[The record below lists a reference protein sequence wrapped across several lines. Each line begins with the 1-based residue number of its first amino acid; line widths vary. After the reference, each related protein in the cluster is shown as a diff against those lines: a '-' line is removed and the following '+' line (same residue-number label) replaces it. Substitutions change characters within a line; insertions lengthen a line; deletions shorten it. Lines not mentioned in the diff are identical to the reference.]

1 MTKIRQKRFSNG
13 KIQTQKSLSL
23 KEVKAMSLADAYAI
37 VGGYKHISAK
47 SAEMRILIYKRAVEM
62 VQKDDA
68 QFAKLLQEDRA
79 KPNPKV
85 KKSLDITEAY
95 NIVGGYIS
103 VDKRTFKQAIELLR
117 ADTTDPEFAALLI
130 KFAESHSS
138 FSDADD
144 ETLTKINEEGLAF
157 FDNLDIKK
165 VVENVLKDE
174 EVQQAFNATPVAA
187 KTETP
192 KAEELINEIAQKGTI
207 YSAAT
212 KAMEMPQSGNDE
224 NAFEEDVKKQTAA
237 QIISLRLEEVNKD
250 YDESVIEA
258 IKSNSE
264 KPLSAFRKKMKKA
277 WDFTKK
283 ISISPESVKNVCD
296 KAAAKWNK
304 FTKKTS
310 IATKT
315 AIASTEYLIQEL
327 TPRNMKA
334 ACLAGVMSVSLFF
347 SSCSNSGDT
356 KTLTQEEIEAQRK
369 AAEEKAKQDSISFAK
384 AQKQATIEK
393 AKKEA
398 AAKKAH
404 RDSIMNMAVPHE
416 WNDSMKT
423 IRSQEELD
431 KILNFYN
438 KEDSGRYDRMYRN
451 LALIQDSLPTF
462 KQKGDSVASQVDKE
476 AVMKRIFQHAGFPYQ
491 VKLDEQGNPVV
502 DKNGKEVYEASQT
515 YAMAQNLIQLLNRPC
530 DGNEFNPADIKQS
543 DLQFLFNNAV
553 QIGDRI
559 VNNPYA
565 SKPDCGDDVKV
576 FGSVQTPKEE
586 VKEEKEEENNIPDGN
601 DNKKDTLSLGTAPS
615 NYEEVNKKEIKSVEL
630 AKRNTSTSSDG
641 NTTAVTNKC
650 PATVDEAFNAGNKAA
665 SNTSGVFASENKTQT
680 NAENV
685 SDFHLGVAGAE
696 AKTDSTSTVTAA
708 PDLQLGVAGGNA
720 SGDMANGATTLTKQN
735 VSTNDK
741 GDVTAVT
748 KVGESSTGEAVKT
761 GENAASNSSVVYS
774 NTSSTA
780 TTTYTTST
788 ATSDE
793 GLKLGVAGEIKS
805 DTTAVASDSVKNAQ
819 ANSTLTSNIS
829 NDTFALPVDT
839 IGWDIL
845 RPEKDSIPAGAQS
858 ALGEMS
864 GRGGY
869 NFTSVSEK
877 AIKDDKKFLG
887 EAAYEKG
894 IERFSQHPELFVYG
908 GPLEGL
914 TPQEA
919 MNGLTRSMKWSVKK
933 NGDFAKFRKEVLA
946 IMDFA
951 KGCKD
956 TFTAEEAVA
965 IKNLY
970 NAIRAN
976 GTIDNVIGRN
986 NSRNS
991 SYTFGKE
998 CGEKGT
1004 PTFKDTNDFG
1014 PTNPSGSYL
1023 EKAYAVPRTAPAL
1036 RLGFY
1041 ANDYEEVD
1049 MTEIKPVDLYKR
1061 HVSTTSNSTIT
1072 GITNKDSATVGAAIA
1087 TGENAANNTSTV
1099 YVNEEKADK
1108 AKQKSAKSDNNSQKQ
1123 KRDLQYWKN
1132 VIDSERAPH

>member
-13 KIQTQKSLSL
+13 KIQNQHKSLTL
-23 KEVKAMSLADAYAI
+23 KEFKALSLADAYAI
-37 VGGYKHISAK
+37 VSGYKEIPAK
-47 SAEMRILIYKRAVEM
+47 SSELRIRVYKHALEM
-62 VQKDDA
+62 VQKHDA
-68 QFAKLLQEDRA
+68 QFAKKA
-79 KPNPKV
+79 KSKPNPEI
-85 KKSLDITEAY
+85 KKSLALTDAY
-95 NIVGGYIS
+95 NIVGGFLPA
-103 VDKRTFKQAIELLR
+103 DEKTFKQAIELLKN
-117 ADTTDPEFAALLI
+117 DKSDPEFAALVI
-130 KFAESHSS
+130 KFAESHVPFSS
-138 FSDADD
+138 ADN
-144 ETLTKINEEGLAF
+144 ETLAKVSKEGLSF

-165 VVENVLKDE
+165 VVKNVSENE
-174 EVQQAFNATPVAA
+174 EVQHAFNATPVAA

-212 KAMEMPQSGNDE
+212 KAMEMPQSTNDE
-224 NAFEEDVKKQTAA
+224 NAFEEEVQKQTTA

-264 KPLSAFRKKMKKA
+264 KPLSAFRKKMKNA

-384 AQKQATIEK
+384 AQKQAAIEK

-491 VKLDEQGNPVV
+491 VKLDEHGNPVV

-586 VKEEKEEENNIPDGN
+586 VKEEKEAADTTQIEAPAAPKDSINNI
-601 DNKKDTLSLGTAPS
+601 TLSVGS
-615 NYEEVNKKEIKSVEL
+615 NLTVKES
-630 AKRNTSTSSDG
+630 AD
-641 NTTAVTNKC
+641 
-650 PATVDEAFNAGNKAA
+650 
-665 SNTSGVFASENKTQT
+665 
-680 NAENV
+680 
-685 SDFHLGVAGAE
+685 
-696 AKTDSTSTVTAA
+696 STVTT
-708 PDLQLGVAGGNA
+708 QFSVKKRKISTNS
-720 SGDMANGATTLTKQN
+720 SGDITASTPKGEATFANAKAAGYNAAQDGSNVYTSATSTTAPTDSVATTTANITLSVGGEVRTEEGTAGDATNLSKQKI
-735 VSTNDK
+735 STDSN
-741 GDVTAVT
+741 GNVTAVT
-748 KVGESSTGEAVKT
+748 DEGAVSANEVIKA
-761 GENAASNSSVVYS
+761 GNNAAKDASNVYTGATSTTATTYS
-774 NTSSTA
+774 NTSASGIT
-780 TTTYTTST
+780 
-788 ATSDE
+788 
-793 GLKLGVAGEIKS
+793 LGVGGNVTEN
-805 DTTAVASDSVKNAQ
+805 VADSVKNVQ
-819 ANSTLTSNIS
+819 TDSTFTSTVS
-829 NDTFALPVDT
+829 DSAFTLKQDT

-845 RPEKDSIPAGAQS
+845 RPGDDIPNGTPAAFGEK
-858 ALGEMS
+858 S
-864 GRGGY
+864 GRGGFNY
-869 NFTSVSEK
+869 SSISK
-877 AIKDDKKFLG
+877 
-887 EAAYEKG
+887 EAYQGNLDYYGPEFYEAG
-894 IERFSQHPELFVYG
+894 RTVYDQHPEISAKG
-908 GPLEGL
+908 GAAEGL
-914 TPQEA
+914 TYDEY
-919 MNGLTRSMKWSVKK
+919 MLVLKSGMKWSIKK
-933 NGDFAKFRKEVLA
+933 NGDFAKFRPQITTML
-946 IMDFA
+946 DFI

-956 TFTAEEAVA
+956 SLTVEEISGIRELSAAVHV
-965 IKNLY
+965 
-970 NAIRAN
+970 N
-976 GTIDNVIGRN
+976 GSIDNVIGRTN
-986 NSRNS
+986 IRNS
-991 SYTFGKE
+991 SYTVGKD
-998 CGEKGT
+998 CGEKGKGD
-1004 PTFKDTNDFG
+1004 FNNTNNFG
-1014 PTNPSGSYL
+1014 PTYPSGDYL
-1023 EKAYAVPRTAPAL
+1023 EKVYAMPRTAPSL
-1036 RLGFY
+1036 SLSLGSQITY
-1041 ANDYEEVD
+1041 KEQEP
-1049 MTEIKPVDLYKR
+1049 EKKPVAVTIEKR
-1061 HVSTTSNSTIT
+1061 KISTNSKGETRAIT
-1072 GITNKDSATVGAAIA
+1072 PKGNVNAKDATNAGN
-1087 TGENAANNTSTV
+1087 NAAQNNSTV
-1099 YVNEEKADK
+1099 YT
-1108 AKQKSAKSDNNSQKQ
+1108 Q
-1123 KRDLQYWKN
+1123 R
-1132 VIDSERAPH
+1132 